1 MKAKMPLI
9 GGLLLIISF
18 CGIQAAGSPRHPVPG
33 QAVIRL
39 AKSGRPESILRWAGA
54 NLKDSIPGRHTF
66 LVQMP
71 GRISLDSLL
80 SRLARLPGVLY
91 AEPNYELQLP
101 ETYQMSISFPDDDAP
116 PLLNGVDP
124 ASFFAQPAAYFLG
137 IDSAQ
142 LTSTGLGVTVAV
154 IDNGFDF
161 THPLLAP
168 RLLAVGY
175 DFVNNDSDPSC
186 DSGAVFEHGTF
197 VAGLIAL
204 TAPDCAL
211 LPLRSFDGNGLGTTF
226 SAADAIYYAVS
237 HGASIINMSFG
248 TTSNSTVLS
257 QACSAATAAGVHMI
271 AASGNNSSSI
281 PSYPAAYPG
290 VIAVSGTDTLD
301 LLASF
306 SNFGDHIDICAPA
319 VNLYSTLAGSSDWGT
334 WSGTSFAAPF
344 VSATC
349 AMVLERNPT
358 YTVDAMENHIR
369 STAAVA
375 LRWGTVTPPDPAY
388 GYGGIDVA
396 NAVYAASPAM
406 AGSAGDAN
414 ASGQIDLGDVIF
426 IVTCLQR
433 GEVPTSSSRMADVN
447 CDGVVDKLD
456 IEFLVSHIFKGG
468 PPPGNCRIN

>member
-9 GGLLLIISF
+9 GGLLLIIFLWS
-18 CGIQAAGSPRHPVPG
+18 IEAAASPRNPVPG
-33 QAVIRL
+33 QAVIKL
-39 AKSGRPESILRWAGA
+39 ATYGRPESIARWAGA
-54 NLKDSIPGRHTF
+54 NLKDSIPGRQTF
-66 LVQMP
+66 LVQMR
-71 GRISLDSLL
+71 GRISVDSLI
-80 SRLARLPGVLY
+80 SRLAKLPGVQF

-101 ETYQMSISFPDDDAP
+101 ETYQMSISFPDDNAP
-116 PLLNGVDP
+116 PLLNGVEP
-124 ASFFAQPAAYFLG
+124 ASFFAQSATYSLG

-142 LTSTGLGVTVAV
+142 LTATGRGITVAV

-168 RLLAVGY
+168 RLLAGGY
-175 DFVNNDSDPSC
+175 DFVNNDGDPSC
-186 DSGAVFEHGTF
+186 DTGAVFEHGTF

-211 LPLRSFDGNGLGTTF
+211 LPLRAFDGNGVGTTF
-226 SAADAIYYAVS
+226 SAADAVYYAVS

-248 TTSNSTVLS
+248 TPSNSTVMS
-257 QACSAATAAGVHMI
+257 QACAAATAAGVHMV
-271 AASGNNSSSI
+271 AASGNNSTSV

-306 SNFGDHIDICAPA
+306 SNYGDHIDICAPA

-349 AMVLERNPT
+349 AMVLERNAT
-358 YTVDAMENHIR
+358 YTVAAMENHIR
-369 STAAVA
+369 STAAVT
-375 LRWGTVTPPDPAY
+375 LQWGTVIPPDPAY
-388 GYGGIDVA
+388 GYGRIDVA
-396 NAVYAASPAM
+396 NAVYSAGPAM
-406 AGSAGDAN
+406 VGSAGDAN

-426 IVTCLQR
+426 IVKYLQR
-433 GEVPTSSSRMADVN
+433 GGVPMFSTRMADVN

-456 IEFLVSHIFKGG
+456 IEFLMNHIFKGG
-468 PPPGNCRIN
+468 PPPGNCRVN